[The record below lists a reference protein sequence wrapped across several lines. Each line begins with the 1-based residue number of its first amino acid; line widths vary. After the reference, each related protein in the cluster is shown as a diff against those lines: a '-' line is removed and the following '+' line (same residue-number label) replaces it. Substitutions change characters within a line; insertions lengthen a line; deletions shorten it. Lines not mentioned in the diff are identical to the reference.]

1 MFIGMRVL
9 TQQGCLLTKT
19 NSRGVLIREG
29 ALIGRKAA
37 LIGRKAA
44 LIGRKAAL
52 IGRKAANRIIM
63 ESSEKYNI
71 RCKI

>member
-1 MFIGMRVL
+1 MLLLKQNRDVYLNEGAYSTGVL
-9 TQQGCLLTKT
+9 IDKK

-29 ALIGRKAA
+29 
-37 LIGRKAA
+37 
-44 LIGRKAAL
+44 AL

>member
-1 MFIGMRVL
+1 MLLLKQNRDVYWNEGAYSKGVL
-9 TQQGCLLTKT
+9 IDKNKFKGE
-19 NSRGVLIREG
+19 LIREG
-29 ALIGRKAA
+29 
-37 LIGRKAA
+37 
-44 LIGRKAAL
+44 AL

>member
-1 MFIGMRVL
+1 M
-9 TQQGCLLTKT
+9 LLLKQNRDVYWNEGAYST
-19 NSRGVLIREG
+19 GVLIDKNKFKGG
-29 ALIGRKAA
+29 AYQRG
-37 LIGRKAA
+37 GTV
-44 LIGRKAAL
+44 